1 MNPIALLLVALAM
14 STDAFAAAIGKG
26 ASLNRPSLSEALRIG
41 LIFGSIEAI
50 TPLIGWLLRP
60 HFLGLVSGTRAAAEY
75 FAPQA
80 DDRMWSPINR
90 LLGRHYEWVSRLL

>member
-1 MNPIALLLVALAM
+1 MLGHQLQPFGVFSTGM
-14 STDAFAAAIGKG
+14 S
-26 ASLNRPSLSEALRIG
+26 EVQ
-41 LIFGSIEAI
+41 
-50 TPLIGWLLRP
+50 RP
-60 HFLGLVSGTRAAAEY
+60 HFLVNLYFRCSGDRAAPEPAAEY